1 MHTSSRVLLLLPSD
15 PWAGPSGFPSLAQEV
30 SLCSSAPAPIS
41 HLYFSGKL
49 TSAHSLCPP
58 PQKQLKTLTDIMWP
72 VIAKLAREEMEVAVA
87 KGEWEG

>member
-1 MHTSSRVLLLLPSD
+1 MDSLVWHRKSVSAPLLPPPTS
-15 PWAGPSGFPSLAQEV
+15 Q
-30 SLCSSAPAPIS
+30 
-41 HLYFSGKL
+41 LYFSGKL

-72 VIAKLAREEMEVAVA
+72 VIAKLAREEMDVAVA